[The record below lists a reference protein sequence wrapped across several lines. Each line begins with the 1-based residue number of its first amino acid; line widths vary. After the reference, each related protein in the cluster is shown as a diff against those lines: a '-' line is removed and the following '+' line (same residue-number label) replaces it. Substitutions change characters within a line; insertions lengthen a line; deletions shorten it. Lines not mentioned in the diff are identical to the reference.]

1 LPYIR
6 EDVNLELLRSLMG
19 LWKQELAGWKERL
32 EAVGKARFHARSR
45 FNTRSCRDRGLCNL
59 LQGRLRTDWRK
70 SRYEHGLGNLQ
81 TWIWLCCPC
90 DLRQIP
96 FSSLCF
102 FIP

>member
-45 FNTRSCRDRGLCNL
+45 FNTRSCRDRGLCKPASRQAQDRLEEVQVRTRPWKSANL
-59 LQGRLRTDWRK
+59 
-70 SRYEHGLGNLQ
+70 
-81 TWIWLCCPC
+81 
-90 DLRQIP
+90 DLALLP
-96 FSSLCF
+96 L
-102 FIP
+102 